1 MAKKGGARP
10 GAGRAKGGT
19 NKKTREWEVL
29 AESITGRHAESF
41 NHCLAEMFMSDE
53 PSERYKGM
61 ELYVKVLSYFKPQY
75 SRVAH
80 EGLED
85 NSRFTIIIPESL

>member
-1 MAKKGGARP
+1 MRGGAKSNAGRKKG
-10 GAGRAKGGT
+10 T
-19 NKKTREWEVL
+19 LNKKTMQWDAL
-29 AESITGRHAESF
+29 AESITGCHAESF
-41 NHCLAEMFMSDE
+41 NHCLAEMFMSEDM
-53 PSERYKGM
+53 SERYKGM